1 MTKGTQVSTPRVLFV
16 ADQFGDTPR
25 TRGERHPGGAEL
37 TDGAAIEAC
46 PWPIEL
52 ATSASLRPRDLRA
65 FDIHILAN
73 LEHAS
78 AEVLSE
84 LCGLGRHV
92 LFEHDLRICQYN
104 GNFPGAA
111 EKVHR
116 FAQRCICPF
125 PHLIDLYRS
134 ALGTV
139 FLTHRQLAYYHA
151 NPWFRP
157 VASAVLGCS
166 LMSRSFFE
174 RVARQADDPPTRT
187 IDTAVVASI
196 QLIKGAEAARQ
207 YCRQQGIEPFVIENM
222 TPGEVLDTLAQC
234 RSLVYLPVGLEP
246 AGRLLVE
253 ARFLGCKVLSNPN
266 AGVCG
271 ESWWDLPDGLALQVL
286 RDGPDRFWRLVDGFA
301 RAERKAPLP
310 SPSANRI
317 ARAKRRVDG
326 FTRHLRTVES
336 RLVPTVAM
344 ERLSGPWR
352 RRAASVS
359 VVYEPTDAGSSDSK
373 RSAS

>member
-1 MTKGTQVSTPRVLFV
+1 VSARRVLFV
-16 ADQFGDTPR
+16 ADQFADASR
-25 TRGERHPGGAEL
+25 SVGEHHPGGAEL

-46 PWPIEL
+46 PWPIEV
-52 ATSASLRPRDLRA
+52 ATSATLRPRDLRS
-65 FDIHILAN
+65 FDIHVIAN
-73 LEHAS
+73 LEQGS
-78 AEVLSE
+78 AELFSE
-84 LCGLGRHV
+84 LCRLGRHV

-116 FAQRCICPF
+116 FTQRCICPF
-125 PHLIDLYRS
+125 PHLADLYRT
-134 ALGTV
+134 AIGTV

-151 NPWFRP
+151 NPFFRP

-166 LMSRSFFE
+166 LMSRAFFE
-174 RVARQADDPPTRT
+174 RVARQGDDRPART
-187 IDTAVVASI
+187 IDTAIVSSI
-196 QLIKGAEAARQ
+196 QRIKGEEGARQ
-207 YCRQQGIEPFVIENM
+207 YCQKEGIEPFVIENM
-222 TPGEVLDTLAQC
+222 TPEQVLETLAQC
-234 RSLVYLPVGLEP
+234 HTLVYLPTGLEP

-271 ESWWDLPDGLALQVL
+271 ESWWGLPDGLALEVL
-286 RDGPDRFWRLVDGFA
+286 RDAPDRFWRLVDRFA
-301 RAERKAPLP
+301 QVERHASVVP
-310 SPSANRI
+310 PSASRI
-317 ARAKRRVDG
+317 ARAKGRVDG

-336 RLVPTVAM
+336 RLVPNAAM
-344 ERLSGPWR
+344 DLFSGPWR

-359 VVYEPTDAGSSDSK
+359 VVYEPTDPGSRDSK